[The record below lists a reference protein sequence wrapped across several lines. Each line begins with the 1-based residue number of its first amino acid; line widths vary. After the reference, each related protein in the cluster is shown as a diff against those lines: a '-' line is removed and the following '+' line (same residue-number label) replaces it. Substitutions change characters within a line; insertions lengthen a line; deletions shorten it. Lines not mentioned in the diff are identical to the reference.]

1 MVDAPKFGH
10 GHQYVGDAM
19 RWLIALLLMCVSARA
34 DQIDYYL
41 LFANAASAQAD
52 PVVGAPPYWNG
63 TNWNL
68 SITFPN
74 TKLVTAQALIN
85 GISSGLGFWIII
97 SLPAPNA
104 AIAADTN
111 LVFTFN
117 RDVGCRLQSFVLSA
131 TVVGTSR
138 TLATTQPVPA
148 GSCYPQPLGQ

>member
-1 MVDAPKFGH
+1 MKRVAIIFVALMAMIAPS
-10 GHQYVGDAM
+10 
-19 RWLIALLLMCVSARA
+19 RS

-41 LFANAASAQAD
+41 LFSNAAAAQAD
-52 PVVGAPPYWNG
+52 PVVGAVPYWNG
-63 TNWNL
+63 TNWNT

-97 SLPAPNA
+97 SLPTPDA
-104 AIAADTN
+104 AVAGRPN

-117 RDVGCRLQSFVLSA
+117 RDAGCRLQSFVLSA
-131 TVVGTSR
+131 TVTGTAR